1 MEETEKPQGPDREE
15 RAIVLDHLEH
25 GYPLE
30 ESALKTPIAQALGV
44 EHITLLEL
52 IPKRGIFL
60 QPHQDVYIGEGKR
73 EEIHHI
79 KGRIP
84 FSKLTLTAQK
94 ELPHALET
102 LISRDEQRFIAF
114 FNKAQPLSMR
124 MHQLEL
130 LPGLGKKHMVE
141 ILEARKEKLFADF
154 DDLKTRVKL
163 LPNPRQVVIK
173 RILSE
178 IEGKE
183 KYQIF
188 VR

>member
-1 MEETEKPQGPDREE
+1 
-15 RAIVLDHLEH
+15 
-25 GYPLE
+25 
-30 ESALKTPIAQALGV
+30 
-44 EHITLLEL
+44 
-52 IPKRGIFL
+52 
-60 QPHQDVYIGEGKR
+60 
-73 EEIHHI
+73 
-79 KGRIP
+79 
-84 FSKLTLTAQK
+84 
-94 ELPHALET
+94 
-102 LISRDEQRFIAF
+102 
-114 FNKAQPLSMR
+114 MR

-130 LPGLGKKHMVE
+130 LPGLGKKHMWE

-154 DDLKTRVKL
+154 EDLRTRVKL